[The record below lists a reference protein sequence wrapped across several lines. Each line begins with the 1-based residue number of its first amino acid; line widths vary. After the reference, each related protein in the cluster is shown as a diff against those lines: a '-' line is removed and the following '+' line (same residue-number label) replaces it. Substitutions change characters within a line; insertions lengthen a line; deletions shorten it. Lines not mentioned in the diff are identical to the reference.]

1 MKWMIAIQND
11 ADGIPIDITHSGK
24 LKQYENIYRK
34 TLADLNIIKK
44 NIVDIESRLSEA
56 MREVR

>member
-1 MKWMIAIQND
+1 MIVIQND
-11 ADGIPIDITHSGK
+11 VDGSPIDITNTGK
-24 LKQYENIYRK
+24 LKQYENNYRR
-34 TLADLNIIKK
+34 TLTDLNIIKK